1 MPTFHSFPSLAVPLH
16 PLLSDIPCPDLPS
29 PSLLPSPSTSF
40 LSPPLPLPTDLG
52 RRRGGQAMR
61 KQGIWGWQI
70 TRQKGVGPQRDS
82 AVLGAARPGVASFI
96 CGQHAGALP
105 SPLITYSCHNFYS
118 PVYLWDASQSGC
130 IHQGCVPSV
139 WITVQHPVGV
149 QQMSVHETKQQPPR
163 GLLGGGGCTERC
175 PLTRI
180 GA

>member
-1 MPTFHSFPSLAVPLH
+1 
-16 PLLSDIPCPDLPS
+16 
-29 PSLLPSPSTSF
+29 
-40 LSPPLPLPTDLG
+40 
-52 RRRGGQAMR
+52 MR

-139 WITVQHPVGV
+139 RITVQHPVGV

-163 GLLGGGGCTERC
+163 GLLGW
-175 PLTRI
+175 LH
-180 GA
+180 